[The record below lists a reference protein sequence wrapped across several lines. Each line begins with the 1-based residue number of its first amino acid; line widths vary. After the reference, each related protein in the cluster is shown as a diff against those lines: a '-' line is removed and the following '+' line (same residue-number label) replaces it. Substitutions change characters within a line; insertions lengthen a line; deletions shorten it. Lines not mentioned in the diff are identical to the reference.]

1 MSTKENA
8 MITVGECPC
17 GRIGTLDNGRCVAC
31 RLDAAIAANPPRNA
45 SFQQVFS
52 RPLTVA
58 ELMGRLVAEL
68 EADEVID
75 PLAQS
80 FTLAGI
86 WSDLARLA
94 GEPLPHAAA
103 AIVGATLDTPVDLR
117 YLRGPAADEARTW
130 PESTAAAYLPAY
142 LPAD

>member
-1 MSTKENA
+1 MSNKENA

-45 SFQQVFS
+45 RFQQVFS

-68 EADEVID
+68 EAEEVID

-86 WSDLARLA
+86 WADLARLA
-94 GEPLPHAAA
+94 HEPLPPIAAA
-103 AIVGATLDTPVDLR
+103 VLGDTLDTPVELR
-117 YLRGPAADEARTW
+117 YLRGAAADEARTW
-130 PESTAAAYLPAY
+130 PELTAAYF
-142 LPAD
+142 PAD